1 MEQEHLF
8 ILDLIENGK
17 ITVPEALELIE
28 AVDESEP
35 DVHSLDGVDQTIT
48 VQLYLN

>member
-8 ILDLIENGK
+8 ILDLIHEGK
-17 ITVPEALELIE
+17 ITVPEALDLIE

-35 DVHSLDGVDQTIT
+35 EYEAHDNDPQTLTI
-48 VQLYLN
+48 QLNLN

>member
-8 ILDLIENGK
+8 ILDLLETGK

-35 DVHSLDGVDQTIT
+35 VCEKQELRNQTLTI
-48 VQLYLN
+48 QLNMN

>member
-1 MEQEHLF
+1 MELEHLF
-8 ILDLIENGK
+8 ILDLIETGK
-17 ITVPEALELIE
+17 ITVPEALDLIE

-35 DVHSLDGVDQTIT
+35 EVDTLNPFNQAIT

>member
-8 ILDLIENGK
+8 ILDLLDEGK
-17 ITVPEALELIE
+17 ITVPEALNLIE
-28 AVDESEP
+28 AVDETEP
-35 DVHSLDGVDQTIT
+35 ECCFLDPYEETIT